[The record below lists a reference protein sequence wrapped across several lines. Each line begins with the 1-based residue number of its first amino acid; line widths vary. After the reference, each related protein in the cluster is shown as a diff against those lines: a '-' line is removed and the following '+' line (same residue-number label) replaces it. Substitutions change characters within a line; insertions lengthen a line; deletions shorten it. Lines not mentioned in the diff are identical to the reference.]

1 MFLKTWRRCVNLFI
15 ACCLVLGITP
25 SSMTAASATTLAAPA
40 AKADTWT
47 LKDGDILSYPKGLG
61 DSRAFTRTLIKAIKQ
76 TRKGAKIAVSTYAI
90 SDMAVVEPLVEAKK
104 KRGVIVQFTTWTKGA
119 NATET
124 SRKVAKALKKALGDI
139 SGAKTKKLVKDKAAS
154 KSYYMACRGSCYVD
168 GKDKAAQHF
177 KGVTISELKTP
188 SGQILRNVSFLTS
201 ANLSKAAVNKS
212 WNHAYVM
219 VNRSKIYNA
228 LRSYMLGM
236 RYDRTKRNFPVVTDG
251 PYTLYLYPQ
260 AKVVNPIASTLKQ
273 VEQAKCAAGKGYGNG
288 KGKAVIRIFVHYW
301 TAPEYKAAVQ
311 VARLSHKYKC
321 DIAVIVS
328 RKTARR
334 GVVKRLLFVKNKKG
348 KFTVRSGVRVYD
360 AYQSKSGAYAHNKD
374 WAFSGKLGKG
384 KKAKNVNLLYTG
396 SANMTETARARNTDV
411 TLAVRGTEGAV
422 SVANTLRFF
431 NQVAKVSK
439 LMTTYKSLPKR

>member
-76 TRKGAKIAVSTYAI
+76 TPKGATLAVSTYAI
-90 SDMAVVEPLVEAKK
+90 SDMAIVKPLVAAK

-119 NATET
+119 NATKT
-124 SRKVAKALKKALGDI
+124 SRKVTKALKKALGDI
-139 SGAKTKKLVKDKAAS
+139 SGAKKFVKDKAAN
-154 KSYYMACRGSCYVD
+154 KSYYTACRGSCYMA
-168 GKDKAAQHF
+168 GKDKAAHHL
-177 KGVTISELKTP
+177 KTATISQLKTP

-201 ANLSKAAVNKS
+201 ANLSKAAVEKS

-236 RYDRTKRNFPVVTDG
+236 RYDQTKRYFPVVTDG

-260 AKVVNPIASTLKQ
+260 AKVVNPIATTVKQ
-273 VEQAKCAAGKGYGNG
+273 MREAKCEAGKGYGNG
-288 KGKAVIRIFVHYW
+288 RGKAVIRVFVHYW
-301 TAPEYKAAVQ
+301 TAPEYDVAEQ
-311 VARLSHKYKC
+311 VARLSYKYKC
-321 DIAVIVS
+321 DIGIIVS

-439 LMTTYKSLPKR
+439 PVTTYKGLPKR